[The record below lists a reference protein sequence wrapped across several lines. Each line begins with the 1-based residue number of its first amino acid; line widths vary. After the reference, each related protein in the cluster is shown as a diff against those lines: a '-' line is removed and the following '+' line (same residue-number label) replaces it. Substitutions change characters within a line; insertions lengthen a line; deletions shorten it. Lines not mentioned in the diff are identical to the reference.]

1 MLSVV
6 KAECRK
12 QTHHARCRY
21 AECRYAECR
30 YAECRNADFWHY
42 LLILD

>member
-1 MLSVV
+1 MLSVIY
-6 KAECRK
+6 AECRK
-12 QTHHARCRY
+12 QTHHAVCRY

-42 LLILD
+42 LQILD

>member
-30 YAECRNADFWHY
+30 NADFWHY
-42 LLILD
+42 LQILD